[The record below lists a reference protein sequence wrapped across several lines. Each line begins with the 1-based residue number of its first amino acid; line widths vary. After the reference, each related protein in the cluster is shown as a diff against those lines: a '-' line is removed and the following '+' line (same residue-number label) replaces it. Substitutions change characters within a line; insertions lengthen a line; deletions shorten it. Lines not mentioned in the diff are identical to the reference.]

1 MDSIC
6 AISTASGGAIGI
18 VRVSGNDSVA
28 IVDKIFRGR
37 HSLESA
43 LPYSIS
49 FGRIMDGE
57 DVVDE
62 ALVSVFRSPKSYT
75 GEDCVEI
82 SCHGSSYIL
91 QKTLSLLIANGAR
104 TAAPGEFTQRAFV
117 NGKMD
122 LSQAEAV
129 ADLIASETEQMHRV
143 AMTQMRG
150 GISDKLKSLRDELL
164 QMTSLLELELDFSE
178 EDVEFAD
185 RERLLSLARDIEDET
200 TRLVSSFAMGNAL
213 KNGVPVAI
221 VGAPNVGKSTLLN
234 RLLHENRAIV
244 SDIRG
249 TTRDTIE
256 DTVSISGIMFR
267 FIDTA
272 GIRTTHDTIERMGIE
287 RSKAAASKAHILIMM
302 TEPGVDYPSIEV
314 QDFQKVIKVVNKTE
328 AFQAL
333 TGKGVDGLEKELV
346 ASVKSANGNQLI
358 ITNARHKEALEKALA
373 DIRQVISGIQS
384 RIPTDLV
391 SEDIRQCLAHLEGI
405 LGLQISTDEVLQ
417 NIFKNFCVG
426 K

>member
-129 ADLIASETEQMHRV
+129 ADLIASETELMHRV

-185 RERLLSLARDIEDET
+185 RERLLSLARDIEDEI

-272 GIRTTHDTIERMGIE
+272 GIRATHDTIERMGIE

-391 SEDIRQCLAHLEGI
+391 SEDIRQCLVHLEGI
-405 LGLQISTDEVLQ
+405 LGLKISTDEVLQ
-417 NIFKNFCVG
+417 NIFKNFCIG